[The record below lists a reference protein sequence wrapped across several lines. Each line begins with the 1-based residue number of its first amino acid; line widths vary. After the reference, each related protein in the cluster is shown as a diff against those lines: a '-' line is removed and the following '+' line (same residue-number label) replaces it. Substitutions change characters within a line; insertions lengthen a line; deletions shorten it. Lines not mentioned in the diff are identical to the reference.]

1 MSVSINGAGSITG
14 IDQGFNVTA
23 GAVGIGTDVVGDKL
37 VIHQGSDDDV
47 IVRVNGADSSSE
59 FAAMGVGSGYA
70 AFVAGGTG
78 TTNTDMVLMTSL
90 SGVETEKLRI
100 KSSGELLLG
109 ATSSTNL
116 IRHGQA
122 FAVATTTEFGGGS
135 FTGFNG
141 TTANEGPIIDLQ
153 RSRATSKSPGTVV
166 VNNDRLGSLVFRGDD
181 GTDFADAA
189 YMLGEVD
196 GTPNGGFVPGR
207 FTFYTGTTSSTPIE
221 RMRIA
226 SDGQIFIGGSS
237 DNSDS
242 FSDAGTFLNLKNNTY
257 GGRIGF
263 SNNTATAGVALM
275 EQFAYWGNN
284 KISGFVATAGSDTVN
299 KDDGDLKFYTRTSGQ
314 SAAERIHI
322 TSGGKVK
329 MTSTTNNQ
337 RGLSVIAPKT
347 QINFG
352 ISEDVGGF
360 LMSENNGQ
368 FGLSGGGYWD
378 GGNWI
383 ATNSGSAQIRHDGG
397 GAMVFCT
404 NTSLT
409 SGNSFTPTERFRI
422 GNTGNIVLGNQSGSA
437 ETSSAIKNIDSG
449 RDYWNGTAGDYR
461 ALRYR
466 TYYTGSDDA
475 YGMGISASLLEFQS
489 QSNMAFF
496 AGSSGS
502 GTGRRI
508 ERMRIDLNGRVTM
521 PYQPCF
527 WATSNTGGS
536 NTNTGTTG
544 IISNQFEAAYVNVG
558 NHFNTSTGVFTCPIA
573 GVYEFH
579 GQGLAR
585 QQGSDNN
592 MELTFYKNGSNTMS
606 RAYGYTFVKG
616 SNDHDNLH
624 VMGYI
629 TCAANDQID
638 LRVHALGSGVDCYFA
653 QGLGYFA
660 GRLVQ

>member
-1 MSVSINGAGSITG
+1 MSVSIDGTGSIIG
-14 IDQGFNVTA
+14 VDQGLNIVGLTTVTNSLH
-23 GAVGIGTDVVGDKL
+23 VT
-37 VIHQGSDDDV
+37 
-47 IVRVNGADSSSE
+47 
-59 FAAMGVGSGYA
+59 
-70 AFVAGGTG
+70 GG
-78 TTNTDMVLMTSL
+78 N
-90 SGVETEKLRI
+90 
-100 KSSGELLLG
+100 LLLG
-109 ATSSTNL
+109 ATSTTDITRL
-116 IRHGQA
+116 GQT
-122 FAVATTTEFGGGS
+122 FAIAGTDSYGGMSISG
-135 FTGFNG
+135 FTG
-141 TTANEGPIIDLQ
+141 TTAGEGPIIDLQ

-284 KISGFVATAGSDTVN
+284 KISGFVASAGTDTAN

-378 GGNWI
+378 GSNWI

-409 SGNSFTPTERFRI
+409 SGNSFTPSERFRI
-422 GNTGNIVLGNQSGSA
+422 GNTGNITLGNQSGGA
-437 ETSSAIKNIDSG
+437 ETSSAIKHIDSG

-466 TYYTGSDDA
+466 TYYTNTDDA
-475 YGMGISASLLEFQS
+475 YGMGVSASLLEFQS
-489 QSNMAFF
+489 QTNMGFF
-496 AGSSGS
+496 TGSAGAAS
-502 GTGRRI
+502 GRRV
-508 ERMRIDLNGRVTM
+508 ERMRIDSSGRVTT

-527 WATSNTGGS
+527 WATSNTGGTDTS
-536 NTNTGTTG
+536 NGYTG
-544 IISNQFEAAYVNVG
+544 IISNQMEHAYVNIG
-558 NHFNTSTGVFTCPIA
+558 NHYNTSTGVFTCPVA
-573 GVYEFH
+573 GTYEFH
-579 GQGLAR
+579 GQGLIR
-585 QQGSDNN
+585 YQGGTGRA
-592 MELTFYKNGSNTMS
+592 ELSFYKNGSNTVTRS
-606 RAYGYTFVKG
+606 YGYTYVTG
-616 SNDHDNLH
+616 NNDHDNLH

-629 TCAANDQID
+629 TCAVNDQID
-638 LRVHALGSGVDCYFA
+638 LRVYAMDSGVDCYWG
-653 QGLGYFA
+653 QGLGWFA